1 MRPLLLLLPLLALGC
16 AHGGVGAATG
26 DDQDARVLRRGG
38 VNSGAIACNR
48 EQRWG
53 ETLRAD
59 SEAGAADLLAA
70 LAPRLAPMSDEE
82 RAATREQLRKL
93 VFWRLVRAV
102 LLEGDNNNFGVVP
115 LRGYQFV
122 DGDGVTRPVLLFR
135 TGFTPAPERPGSCY
149 RSLLA
154 AGVRHVVNLFD
165 GDIPAADLVGEERRA
180 AAAVGASYQTATD
193 EEAGGYGPWRDLLR
207 KHYEEPAAREKAM
220 AAVARLV
227 REQLLRPGGAP
238 PRGHLH
244 VHCGGGMHRTGMIVG
259 VVEKCVNGAAMA
271 EVEAHYR
278 RHVAWRDP
286 AHPGGAEEGN
296 LRFLRDFDCARLAVP
311 PNP

>member
-1 MRPLLLLLPLLALGC
+1 
-16 AHGGVGAATG
+16 
-26 DDQDARVLRRGG
+26 
-38 VNSGAIACNR
+38 
-48 EQRWG
+48 
-53 ETLRAD
+53 
-59 SEAGAADLLAA
+59 
-70 LAPRLAPMSDEE
+70 MSDEE

-115 LRGYQFV
+115 LRGYHFV
-122 DGDGVTRPVLLFR
+122 DSEGVTRPVLLFR

-149 RSLLA
+149 RSLLG

-165 GDIPAADLVGEERRA
+165 GDIPAADLVAQESRA
-180 AAAVGASYQTATD
+180 AAAAGASYHVATD
-193 EEAGGYGPWRDLLR
+193 EEGGGYGPWRDLLR
-207 KHYEEPAAREKAM
+207 KHYEEPAAWEKAM

-227 REQLLRPGGAP
+227 REQLLRPGGAA

-244 VHCGGGMHRTGMIVG
+244 LHCGGGMHRTGMIVG
-259 VVEKCVNGAAMA
+259 VVEKCVNGAPME

-278 RHVAWRDP
+278 RHVGWRDP

-296 LRFLRDFDCARLAVP
+296 LRFLRDFDCARLAPAPGHGSPSP
-311 PNP
+311 PRALPTVETATAD